1 MSSTKRKRKSA
12 ILENFDRSD
21 TLVKCKLC
29 EKTFS
34 IKSSH
39 SMLKYHY
46 KKHENCA
53 DPGQSA
59 QKKATS
65 KKYFDDLVLNFVV
78 QGNHPFSIVDEEHF
92 EKLINGLNP
101 SYSGLSRTQL
111 QLNIQDVFKEK
122 QNQIVECLKTVPN
135 KIALTLDFWTSVTNK
150 PYMVVTAHFMLD
162 SKLSAIILEFDL
174 LPYPHRGENIMN
186 KLLEIFEIYG
196 IENKITSITTDN
208 EATNV
213 KLLQLLTLFHSNYE
227 NVIHTRCLAH
237 VLNLAVKRGLKKIEK
252 PISDVAKLVKV
263 INFSPKKKQ
272 MYFETCKLLNVPEL
286 SLLQD
291 MSIRWN
297 TVFLMLE
304 RAYTMKTVL
313 DHICK
318 EKREFKEYLIEN
330 WDDINNLMRF
340 LQPFYDATL
349 LLSKSKYPSLFY
361 VIPIMD
367 ILKEQV
373 SSHANEE
380 LFEDCAVAMNEK
392 LDEFTPY
399 LYTDFA
405 KFAVLLDPRLKNTYF
420 SERGDEETLLR
431 FKTYFSTHY
440 NNTQEHMTATNAIHT
455 NESGNV
461 QLQSSNKSIFSSV
474 YKQKHS
480 RAQDE
485 VEKYFSLPLET
496 EDTEVLLWWSNQK
509 YHLPRLTQMADDVLC
524 IPASSVPSEQA
535 FSKSGNLIT
544 KKRNRL
550 GNKSIRASM
559 CLSSWMNFL

>member
-1 MSSTKRKRKSA
+1 MSNIMSSTKRSRKSLV
-12 ILENFDRSD
+12 LEKFDRSD
-21 TLVKCKLC
+21 LLVKCKLC

-34 IKSSH
+34 IKTSH

-53 DPGQSA
+53 DPDPPA
-59 QKKATS
+59 QKKARN
-65 KKYFDDLVLNFVV
+65 KYYDKLVLNFVV
-78 QGNHPFSIVDEEHF
+78 QGNHPFSIVEEEHF

-111 QLNIQDVFKEK
+111 QLNIQDDFKGK

-135 KIALTLDFWTSVTNK
+135 KIALTLDFWTSVSNK
-150 PYMVVTAHFMLD
+150 PYLVVTAHFMLK
-162 SKLSAIILEFDL
+162 STLSAIILEFDL
-174 LPYPHRGENIMN
+174 LPYPHKSEHIMN
-186 KLLEIFEIYG
+186 KLIEILENYG
-196 IENKITSITTDN
+196 IENKITSITTGN
-208 EATNV
+208 EAANV
-213 KLLQLLTLFHSNYE
+213 KLLKLLTLFHSNYE

-237 VLNLAVKRGLKKIEK
+237 VLNLVVKKGLKKIEK

-272 MYFETCKLLNVPEL
+272 LYFETCKLLDAPQL

-291 MSIRWN
+291 MPIRWN
-297 TVFLMLE
+297 TVYLMLE

-313 DHICK
+313 DYICK

-361 VIPIMD
+361 VIPIVD

-373 SSHANEE
+373 SNHANNE
-380 LFEDCAVAMNEK
+380 LFINCVTAMNEK
-392 LDEFTPY
+392 LNEFTPH

-420 SERGDEETLLR
+420 SDHGDEQTLLR
-431 FKTYFSTHY
+431 FKNYFDTYYKENST
-440 NNTQEHMTATNAIHT
+440 QGQVPATNAT
-455 NESGNV
+455 NLSESGNV
-461 QLQSSNKSIFSSV
+461 QAQSFSNNIFSSV
-474 YKQKHS
+474 YKQKNF

-485 VEKYFSLPLET
+485 VQKYLSLPLEA
-496 EDTEVLLWWSNQK
+496 EGTEVLLWW
-509 YHLPRLTQMADDVLC
+509 
-524 IPASSVPSEQA
+524 
-535 FSKSGNLIT
+535 
-544 KKRNRL
+544 
-550 GNKSIRASM
+550 
-559 CLSSWMNFL
+559 